1 MIRILEKNQV
11 TPFSTRMVLEAPD
24 IARSARPGQFVILR
38 VDETGERFPLTLA
51 DFDAEKGTVTI
62 VFQVVG
68 VSTRK
73 LNRLS
78 VGECVPDVAGP
89 LGHPLERMEARAVF
103 CVGGGVGTA
112 ALYPK
117 AKAFHAWGA
126 EVLSIIGARSA
137 EHLVLRDEMERVS
150 DKLLVATD
158 DGSEG
163 HHGFVTQV
171 LASELERKKPDLV
184 IAVGPLIMMKAC
196 ADVTRPMK
204 VKTLVS
210 LNPVMVDGTGMC
222 GGCRVKVG
230 EENKFACVD
239 GPTFDGHD
247 VDFDELLARQN
258 RFQIME
264 REACRMHEQIG
275 EGS

>member
-1 MIRILEKNQV
+1 MIPILEKTQV

-38 VDETGERFPLTLA
+38 VDEKGERFPLTLA
-51 DFDAEKGTVTI
+51 DFDAQNGTITI

-68 VSTRK
+68 VSTQK
-73 LNRLS
+73 LDRLS
-78 VGECVPDVAGP
+78 VGESIPDIAGP
-89 LGHPLERMEARAVF
+89 LGHPLERMDVQNVI

-126 EVLSIIGARSA
+126 HVVSIIGARSG
-137 EHLVLRDEMERVS
+137 EHLVLREEMKEVS
-150 DKLLVATD
+150 DRFLIATD

-171 LASELERKKPDLV
+171 LADELGKEKPDLV
-184 IAVGPLIMMKAC
+184 VAVGPLIMMKAC
-196 ADVTRPMK
+196 SEVTRPMS

-230 EENKFACVD
+230 DGNKFACVD
-239 GPTFDGHD
+239 GPTFDGHE

-258 RFQIME
+258 RFQAME
-264 REACRMHEQIG
+264 KEACRLHEQRG
-275 EGS
+275 EGR